1 MTEWMDNVEMAIAK
15 VPATNDVDDIMIT
28 KMTMM
33 MMMMMMTKMTMIKR
47 NVRCAR
53 AKFTRPPSSKERKT
67 TFSLFARTWKGP
79 KQKGQTMMMV
89 MKCPHVLVPD
99 LVLFE
104 VNN

>member
-33 MMMMMMTKMTMIKR
+33 MTKTTMMKIKR

-79 KQKGQTMMMV
+79 KQKGQTMISS
-89 MKCPHVLVPD
+89 
-99 LVLFE
+99 
-104 VNN
+104 

>member
-33 MMMMMMTKMTMIKR
+33 MTKTTMMKIKR

-89 MKCPHVLVPD
+89 IKCLLVLVPD

-104 VNN
+104 VND

>member
-33 MMMMMMTKMTMIKR
+33 MTKTTMMKIKR

-79 KQKGQTMMMV
+79 KQKGQTMTMV
-89 MKCPHVLVPD
+89 IKCLLGLVPD

-104 VNN
+104 VND